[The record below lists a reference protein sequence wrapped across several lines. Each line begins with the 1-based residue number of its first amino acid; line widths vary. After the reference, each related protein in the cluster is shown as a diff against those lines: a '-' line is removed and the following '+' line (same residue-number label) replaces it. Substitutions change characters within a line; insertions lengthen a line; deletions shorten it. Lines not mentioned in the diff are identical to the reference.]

1 MDMSVIHN
9 DPDMLL
15 PNARFIVEHLAS
27 TEPNEKP

>member
-15 PNARFIVEHLAS
+15 PNARSIVEHLAS
-27 TEPNEKP
+27 AEPNEKP